1 MDMTKSWLGWDSS
14 SDSKRSTRMGVTIL
28 KRCGCE
34 LRVASAA
41 VLCSSLSGMS
51 GIGSAISVS
60 VAEGKEGTALGVHMN
75 PLLHLGRFQRVIPRL
90 LQSLA
95 ALKSSAAFC
104 LVGLP
109 TDGTAV
115 LVLTR
120 V

>member
-1 MDMTKSWLGWDSS
+1 MVVMKSWLGWDSS

-41 VLCSSLSGMS
+41 MLHSSLSGMS
-51 GIGSAISVS
+51 GSGSAISVS
-60 VAEGKEGTALGVHMN
+60 VAEGKEGTALGDHMN
-75 PLLHLGRFQRVIPRL
+75 PLLHLGCFQRAIPRL
-90 LQSLA
+90 LQSLTT
-95 ALKSSAAFC
+95 LKSFAAFR

-109 TDGTAV
+109 TDGAAV